1 MVLLD
6 KLKNVSQQGVL
17 VARKASHTLG
27 CVSKVMSR
35 LREIIL
41 PSLWHLG
48 DHTGAVPS
56 FGLPFTRRTWTYW
69 HESGCAPP
77 RSGTWNMQHMRRG
90 WEPLA
95 SSVLRAM
102 EGYGEGKARL
112 FLKIQSNRTRGN
124 GYMLEQKKF
133 WLVIRKTFL
142 FTMKLDKN
150 WCRCACRLWNMHLWK
165 YSQFDW
171 SGPWATAWSAGQ
183 TRWPTEVPSNLYDFM
198 ICSIFST

>member
-90 WEPLA
+90 
-95 SSVLRAM
+95 
-102 EGYGEGKARL
+102 
-112 FLKIQSNRTRGN
+112 
-124 GYMLEQKKF
+124 
-133 WLVIRKTFL
+133 
-142 FTMKLDKN
+142 
-150 WCRCACRLWNMHLWK
+150 
-165 YSQFDW
+165 
-171 SGPWATAWSAGQ
+171 
-183 TRWPTEVPSNLYDFM
+183 
-198 ICSIFST
+198 